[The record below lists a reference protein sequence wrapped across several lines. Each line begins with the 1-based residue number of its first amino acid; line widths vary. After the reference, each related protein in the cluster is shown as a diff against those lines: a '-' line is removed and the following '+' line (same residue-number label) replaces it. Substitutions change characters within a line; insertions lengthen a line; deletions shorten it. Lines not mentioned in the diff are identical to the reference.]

1 MRFLILYFI
10 VFGAT
15 LPGAMGQAR
24 LNFVHL
30 KQDGQVF
37 EKIVDERIKL
47 NFKDPFALAAPAQA
61 VYLQGYGVSVAFH
74 LRVNRSK
81 IRLPFGE
88 VDAPARIAAEQIE
101 KQVEKVE
108 QILVECLSTNSA
120 TIGQLNA
127 HDKIPISAH
136 IEDRNELDPAER
148 RKVLVVTTTKDD
160 AELLAMRKISPQV
173 FRERLH
179 VLRY

>member
-1 MRFLILYFI
+1 MRSLIVTLF
-10 VFGAT
+10 VAGAA
-15 LPGAMGQAR
+15 LGGASGQAR
-24 LNFVHL
+24 MNFIHL

-61 VYLQGYGVSVAFH
+61 VYLQGYGISVSFH
-74 LRVNRSK
+74 LRVNRTK

-88 VDAPARIAAEQIE
+88 VDAPSKMAADQIE
-101 KQVEKVE
+101 KEVQKVE
-108 QILVECLSTNSA
+108 QILIECLSTNSA
-120 TIGQLNA
+120 TIRQLNA
-127 HDKIPISAH
+127 HDKISISAQ
-136 IEDRNELDPAER
+136 IEDRNELDPALR

-160 AELLAMRKISPQV
+160 AQLLGMQRITPQE

-179 VLRY
+179 VLHY